1 MLLLRAL
8 SARSYTRII
17 IAWKVSKLHG
27 YRAENAMKHP
37 MMPTCSRGDVQDW
50 KARAFLALQSQLL
63 GGANLA
69 AEAITFTIPRSKEN
83 APARG
88 RGVPERA
95 ARRRQ

>member
-37 MMPTCSRGDVQDW
+37 MMPTCSRGLES
-50 KARAFLALQSQLL
+50 AGILTLQSQLL

-69 AEAITFTIPRSKEN
+69 
-83 APARG
+83 G
-88 RGVPERA
+88 
-95 ARRRQ
+95 